1 MTEPSRTTP
10 EASEAPDRLHGVFS
24 SNKTLKIGTGSTTR
38 RVQQVSY
45 YYVEEHDDGSLQI
58 QPLGE
63 NYLPIGEAEP
73 IEREDLLRDFLPEP
87 GLYQKEVLPRLR
99 EVQKAVARGDK
110 FRSRGETF
118 TAEFEYAKALKIDEQ
133 NVRANF
139 GIGLCYISR
148 GDADKAREVF
158 TRVVGID
165 AAFGNEHK
173 HLFNEF
179 GISLRKGKLYQ
190 EAADY
195 YQRALELSPDDENLY
210 YNQARALA
218 EHGDLKNAAL
228 AVAKCVAL
236 KPDHEEGLKL
246 MAWLKKKNAS

>member
-1 MTEPSRTTP
+1 MTDTPQPTPDAP
-10 EASEAPDRLHGVFS
+10 EAGDRLHGVFS
-24 SNKTLKIGTGSTTR
+24 TNKTLKIGTGSTTR
-38 RVQQVSY
+38 RVQQVSFY
-45 YYVEEHDDGSLQI
+45 FVTEHEDGKIYI

-63 NYLPIGEAEP
+63 NYLPIGERQE
-73 IEREDLLRDFLPEP
+73 IEREELLRDFLPEP
-87 GLYQKEVLPRLR
+87 GLYQKEVLPKMR
-99 EVQKAVARGDK
+99 EVQKSVARGDK

-139 GIGLCYISR
+139 GIGLCYMSR

-158 TRVVGID
+158 TRVVGIE
-165 AAFGNEHK
+165 AAFDNEHK

-179 GISLRKGKLYQ
+179 GISLRKGKLFQ

-195 YQRALELSPDDENLY
+195 YQRALELSPEDENLH
-210 YNQARALA
+210 YNMARALA
-218 EHGDLKNAAL
+218 ESGDLKNAAL
-228 AVAKCVAL
+228 ATARCVAL

-246 MAWLKKKNAS
+246 MAWLKKKNAV